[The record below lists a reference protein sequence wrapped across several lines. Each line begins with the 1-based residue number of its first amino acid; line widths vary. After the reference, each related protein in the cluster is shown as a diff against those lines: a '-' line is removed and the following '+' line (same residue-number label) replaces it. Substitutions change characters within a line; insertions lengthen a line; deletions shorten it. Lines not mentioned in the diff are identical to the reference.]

1 MEKIINR
8 QMRLLNLTQVEHV
21 RSIFYDINWD
31 SRLIAIRGAKG
42 VGKTTLMLQYIK
54 MKGADAKRILYASLD
69 SAYFTQH
76 TLIDFAEDFYKKG
89 GERLFLDEVHKYDN
103 WSREIKE
110 IYDLYP
116 DMKVVISGS
125 SLLSILNGDADLS
138 RRCLPYDIQG
148 MSFRE
153 YLEIVHGI
161 ILPKVTLDELLGNP
175 NSLCEKVMQ
184 TCRPLSYF
192 DDYLREGYYP
202 FILEGQME
210 YTIRLENVINYI
222 IEVELPKLCN
232 VDVANIRKLKALVA
246 VISSNVPMQVDMQKL
261 SAMLEVS
268 RVTLLGYLQHLAKA
282 KILNLLYSSEMN
294 VKKLQKP
301 DKIFVEN
308 PNIMDAMT
316 LDTVNEGTKRECFL
330 VNQLRN
336 SHKVEYTKRGDFLVD
351 GSYTIEVGGK
361 SKDGSQIAGVENAFI
376 ASDDTEYAYGN
387 KIPLWAFGFLY

>member
-1 MEKIINR
+1 
-8 QMRLLNLTQVEHV
+8 MRLLNLTQVEHV

>member
-8 QMRLLNLTQVEHV
+8 QMRLLNLTQIEHV

-76 TLIDFAEDFYKKG
+76 TLLDFAEDFYKKG
-89 GERLFLDEVHKYDN
+89 GERLFLDEVHKYDT

-336 SHKVEYTKRGDFLVD
+336 SHKVEYTKRGDFLID

>member
-210 YTIRLENVINYI
+210 YAIRLENVINYI

>member
-76 TLIDFAEDFYKKG
+76 TLLDFAEDFYKKG
-89 GERLFLDEVHKYDN
+89 GERLFLDEVHKYDT

-161 ILPKVTLDELLGNP
+161 ILPKVTLDELLGYP

-202 FILEGQME
+202 FILEGQLE

-316 LDTVNEGTKRECFL
+316 LDIVNEGTKRECFL

>member
-175 NSLCEKVMQ
+175 NSLCERVMQ

>member
-1 MEKIINR
+1 MENIINR
-8 QMRLLNLTQVEHV
+8 QMRLLNLTQTKHV
-21 RSIFYDINWD
+21 RSIFHVINWD
-31 SRLIAIRGAKG
+31 TRLIAIRGAKG

-54 MKGADAKRILYASLD
+54 MKGADARRMLYASLD

-76 TLIDFAEDFYKKG
+76 TLLEFAENFYRKG
-89 GERLFLDEVHKYDN
+89 GEHLFLDEVHKYDT
-103 WSREIKE
+103 WSKEVKE

-116 DMKVVISGS
+116 DMKVVLSGS

-138 RRCLPYDIQG
+138 RRCIPYEMYG

-161 ILPKVTLDELLGNP
+161 VLPKVTLDALLENP
-175 NSLCEKVMQ
+175 NALCEKVMQ
-184 TCRPLSYF
+184 ACRPLSYF
-192 DDYLREGYYP
+192 DNYLHEGYYP
-202 FILEGQME
+202 FILEGKME
-210 YTIRLENVINYI
+210 YSIRLENVINYI

-232 VDVANIRKLKALVA
+232 VDVANVRKLKALVA
-246 VISSNVPMQVDMQKL
+246 VLSSNVPMQVDMQKL

-282 KILNLLYSSEMN
+282 KILNLLYSSEIN

-316 LDTVNEGTKRECFL
+316 LDTVNEGTKRECFI
-330 VNQLRN
+330 VNQLRS
-336 SHKVEYTKRGDFLVD
+336 SHKVEYTKHGDFLID
-351 GSYTIEVGGK
+351 GRYTIEVGGK
-361 SKDGSQIAGVENAFI
+361 SKDGKQIAGIDNAFV
-376 ASDDTEYAYGN
+376 ASDDIEYAHGN

>member
-76 TLIDFAEDFYKKG
+76 TLLDFAEDFYKKG
-89 GERLFLDEVHKYDN
+89 GERLFLDEVHKYDT

-161 ILPKVTLDELLGNP
+161 ILPKVILDELLGNP

-336 SHKVEYTKRGDFLVD
+336 NHKVEYTKRGDFLID